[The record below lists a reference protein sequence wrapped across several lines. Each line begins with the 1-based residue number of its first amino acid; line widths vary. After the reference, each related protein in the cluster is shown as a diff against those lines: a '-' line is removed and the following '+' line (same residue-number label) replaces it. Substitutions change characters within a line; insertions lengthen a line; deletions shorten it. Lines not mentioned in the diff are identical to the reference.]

1 MMEGMRI
8 LHTSDWHLGNRLMDE
23 LRLDEFCDFLKW
35 LLKLMKQEKV
45 EALLVSGDI
54 FDSTTPSDKARE
66 LYCDFLSRADATGCR
81 QIIVTAG
88 NHDSV
93 QMLQVATPL
102 LRRHHTQVV
111 ANLKPEDAG
120 SCLVPLCDATGKPQV
135 LVAAV
140 PFLRPHEVSLQ
151 ANAEDAE
158 ARRTAYADGIA
169 ACYSR
174 VAQAAH
180 EWKDARPEAADVRLI
195 AMGHLTVTGVE
206 STDSTRMAVIGTIES
221 VRSSIFDPMFDYVAL
236 GHIHRRRDLDGG
248 RIRYCGSPLP
258 MGFDEARTPG
268 EVLLV
273 DITES
278 GVEVHPVTVPTFIDY
293 REEYCTTAKELDT
306 LIDALGKRGENAP
319 HVRLKLHYAGTDLS
333 IMDIRGRLDENAA
346 ACKLKNY
353 CIMRETAPQTR
364 TGNDNAGLPTLQEL
378 NPECVFARRLQE
390 WQAGSTPPMD
400 DEHARL
406 LTEMFTQLLA
416 EARATLDRKESAA
429 EHSASTVSPTSP
441 LA

>member
-1 MMEGMRI
+1 MMKEMRI

-23 LRLDEFCDFLKW
+23 TRLDEFRKFLEW

-93 QMLQVATPL
+93 QMLQVAAPL
-102 LRRHHTQVV
+102 LRRHHAKVI
-111 ANLKPEDAG
+111 ANLRPEEAA

-140 PFLRPHEVSLQ
+140 PFLRPNEVSLQ
-151 ANAEDAE
+151 ANAVDTE

-169 ACYSR
+169 ECYSR
-174 VAQAAH
+174 VAQAAK
-180 EWKDARPEAADVRLI
+180 EWKDANPEAANVRLV

-206 STDSTRMAVIGTIES
+206 VTDSTRTAVIGTIES

-268 EVLLV
+268 EVLLA
-273 DITES
+273 DIAES

-293 REEYCTTAKELDT
+293 REENCATAEELDSLLDT
-306 LIDALGKRGENAP
+306 LDNRGENAP
-319 HVRLKLHYAGTDLS
+319 RVRLKLHYAGADLS
-333 IMDIRGRLDENAA
+333 ITDIRERLD
-346 ACKLKNY
+346 KRLKNY
-353 CIMRETAPQTR
+353 CLMRETAALTR
-364 TGNDNAGLPTLQEL
+364 KGNDNTELPTLQEL
-378 NPECVFARRLQE
+378 SPECVFARRLQE
-390 WQAGSTPPMD
+390 WQAHSAPPMD
-400 DEHARL
+400 DGHARL
-406 LTEMFTQLLA
+406 LTEMFTQSLA
-416 EARATLDRKESAA
+416 EARATLNREQNATEPS
-429 EHSASTVSPTSP
+429 SPTVSPTSP

>member
-1 MMEGMRI
+1 MMKKMRI

-23 LRLDEFCDFLKW
+23 PRLDEFRQFLEW
-35 LLKLMKQEKV
+35 LLQLMKREKV

-54 FDSTTPSDKARE
+54 FDSTTPSDKVRE

-102 LRRHHTQVV
+102 LLRHHARVI
-111 ANLKPEDAG
+111 ANLRPEEAA

-151 ANAEDAE
+151 ANAEDTE
-158 ARRTAYADGIA
+158 ARRTAYVDGIA
-169 ACYSR
+169 ECYSR
-174 VAQAAH
+174 VALAAR
-180 EWKDARPEAADVRLI
+180 EWKDSRPEAANVRLI

-206 STDSTRMAVIGTIES
+206 VTDSTRMAVIGTIES
-221 VRSSIFDPMFDYVAL
+221 VGSGIFDPMFGYVAL

-273 DITES
+273 DIEES

-293 REEYCTTAKELDT
+293 REEHCATAKELESLLDT
-306 LIDALGKRGENAP
+306 LDKRGENAP

-333 IMDIRGRLDENAA
+333 ITDIRERLD
-346 ACKLKNY
+346 KKIKDY
-353 CIMRETAPQTR
+353 FIVRETALFTR
-364 TGNDNAGLPTLQEL
+364 KGHDNTELPTLQEL
-378 NPECVFARRLQE
+378 SPESVFTRRLQE
-390 WQAGSTPPMD
+390 RQAHSSPPMD
-400 DEHARL
+400 DGHARL
-406 LTEMFTQLLA
+406 LTEMFTQSLA
-416 EARATLDRKESAA
+416 EARATLDREQHAA
-429 EHSASTVSPTSP
+429 DPFSVSPLSP
-441 LA
+441 QA

>member
-1 MMEGMRI
+1 MMKKMRI

-23 LRLDEFCDFLKW
+23 PRLDEFRQFLEW

-93 QMLQVATPL
+93 QMLQVAAPL
-102 LRRHHTQVV
+102 LRRHHARVV
-111 ANLKPEDAG
+111 ANLRSEEAT
-120 SCLVPLCDATGKPQV
+120 SCLVPLCDATGKPQI

-151 ANAEDAE
+151 VNAEDAE
-158 ARRTAYADGIA
+158 ARRTAYVDGIA
-169 ACYSR
+169 ECYAR
-174 VAQAAH
+174 VAQAAQ
-180 EWKDARPEAADVRLI
+180 EWKDARPEAANVRLV

-206 STDSTRMAVIGTIES
+206 VTDSTRKAVIGTIES
-221 VRSSIFDPMFDYVAL
+221 VGSSIFDPMFNYVAL

-258 MGFDEARTPG
+258 MGFDEAHAPG

-273 DITES
+273 DIAES
-278 GVEVHPVTVPTFIDY
+278 GVEVHPVTVPTFVDY
-293 REEYCTTAKELDT
+293 REENCTTARELDS
-306 LIDALGKRGENAP
+306 LLDSLENRGENAAP
-319 HVRLKLHYAGTDLS
+319 VRLKLHYAGTDLS
-333 IMDIRGRLDENAA
+333 IMDIRERLD
-346 ACKLKNY
+346 KRLKNY
-353 CIMRETAPQTR
+353 CLMRETATLTR
-364 TGNDNAGLPTLQEL
+364 KNNDNTQLPTLQEL
-378 NPECVFARRLQE
+378 SPECVFARRLQE
-390 WQAGSTPPMD
+390 WQAHSAPPMD
-400 DEHARL
+400 DAHARL
-406 LTEMFTQLLA
+406 LTEMFTQSLA
-416 EARATLDRKESAA
+416 EARATLDSEQHTA
-429 EHSASTVSPTSP
+429 EHAAPTVSPTSP
-441 LA
+441 QA

>member
-1 MMEGMRI
+1 MDD
-8 LHTSDWHLGNRLMDE
+8 TRLE
-23 LRLDEFCDFLKW
+23 EFRDFLKW
-35 LLKLMKQEKV
+35 LLELMKQEKV

-66 LYCDFLSRADATGCR
+66 LYCDFLSHADATGCR
-81 QIIVTAG
+81 QVIITAG

-93 QMLQVATPL
+93 QMLQVAAPL

-111 ANLKPEDAG
+111 ANLKPEEAA

-151 ANAEDAE
+151 ANAEDTE

-169 ACYSR
+169 ECYSR
-174 VAQAAH
+174 VSQAAR
-180 EWKDARPEAADVRLI
+180 EWKGSRPEAENVRLI

-206 STDSTRMAVIGTIES
+206 PTDSARTAVIGTIES
-221 VRSSIFDPMFDYVAL
+221 VGSSIFDPVFDYVAL

-258 MGFDEARTPG
+258 MGFDEAHTPG

-273 DITES
+273 DIAES
-278 GVEVHPVTVPTFIDY
+278 GIEVRPVTVPAFIDY
-293 REEYCTTAKELDT
+293 REERCSTAKELDS
-306 LIDALGKRGENAP
+306 LIAELGNRGENAP

-333 IMDIRGRLDENAA
+333 MMDIRGRLDESSAT
-346 ACKLKNY
+346 CKLKNY
-353 CIMRETAPQTR
+353 CIMRETANPMR
-364 TGNDNAGLPTLQEL
+364 KNNDSSELPTLQEL
-378 NPECVFARRLQE
+378 SPERVFERRLQE
-390 WQAGSTPPMD
+390 WRAGGASPMD
-400 DEHARL
+400 DEHVRL
-406 LTEMFTQLLA
+406 LTEMFTQSLA
-416 EARATLDRKESAA
+416 EARASLDLKANTA
-429 EHSASTVSPTSP
+429 EHSAPAVSPISP